1 MRAIRVAS
9 AALLGVTALTLTA
22 PAAVAGGGGAH
33 AAASFAH
40 AAGPG
45 TIAPGVRST
54 LPVGECGT
62 DSNAYD
68 AKRGSAYEATF
79 PCGTESGRR
88 HLAVTTGRGNDD
100 GEGFFGD
107 SGRRYR
113 RHGVHAG
120 LGGSIGGF
128 DIERIGLG
136 AALVSGSIGAA
147 WYLWRRRPAVCEPS

>member
-22 PAAVAGGGGAH
+22 PAAVAGSGGVH
-33 AAASFAH
+33 AAASSAH

-62 DSNAYD
+62 DADAYD
-68 AKRGSAYEATF
+68 AKRGFAYEATY
-79 PCGTESGRR
+79 PCGAESGR
-88 HLAVTTGRGNDD
+88 HLAVTTGRGNGD

-107 SGRRYR
+107 SGGRYR

-128 DIERIGLG
+128 DLERIGLG

-147 WYLWRRRPAVCEPS
+147 WYLWRRRPVGEPS